1 MRPPDVDDRIREVM
15 AEVLEVETA
24 AIGPGFERT
33 DSPLWDSLNH
43 LRLIS
48 ALEEVFEIRFDMRE
62 LAGLERFE
70 SIRAAVAARL

>member
-15 AEVLEVETA
+15 AGVLEVQADT
-24 AIGPGFERT
+24 IGPGFERS

-43 LRLIS
+43 LRLIT

-70 SIRAAVAARL
+70 SIRAAVAERL